1 MTVARCLTVAFASF
15 WMGGVAEASSS
26 TWDGTWAGM
35 LNNQEPV
42 SVTIA
47 EGKVVA
53 YAIRGGQPFPIGYN
67 KVTVNTV
74 SFGDPTNFTVS
85 IRRTG
90 GKSALGTAHGPM
102 GDGFASLTKQ

>member
-1 MTVARCLTVAFASF
+1 MTLARCLTVAFASL
-15 WMGGVAEASSS
+15 WMGSLAEASAS

-47 EGKVVA
+47 EGKVVP

-67 KVTVNTV
+67 KVTGTTV
-74 SFGDPTNFTVS
+74 YFGDPTNFTVC

-90 GKSALGTAHGPM
+90 GKTALALGRLELPATIFRSGE
-102 GDGFASLTKQ
+102 S